1 VEQDHIR
8 GMYEE
13 LLDTEN
19 NPEAD
24 WMFSRGA
31 QTHGGSTDWSSESLQ
46 DAMAVMKS
54 VLGSLQSHLFDVGDG
69 WKPWRAIALDIAD
82 EAGRLI
88 NEISADNGAN
98 QQLEIRL
105 SDMRRE
111 AESHYHDHRS
121 IPAYAVVSC
130 RIARESAYIERLK
143 DLKTEAH
150 AAARMISQE
159 DKPEPLAYEDAAKLA
174 AKSDTPD
181 LREAFEAWTPLRS
194 LAFMREARALH
205 AAKPDKLYE
214 YYALYRILKWLTGA
228 GFELD
233 DTYEKPVDTFYYSYE
248 RTYAK
253 FMNERRCANTYH
265 LKRGNLRVTLYY
277 QPVIYGDVREEN
289 GIVLHRTIA
298 AQPFDLNH
306 SHPDAAWTPDI
317 ILMTDD
323 GETSN
328 TYALDAKYR
337 NLYELAGLTEYGSK
351 DHRVDTSVFED
362 QIRKYK
368 TDLASDNG
376 RGIDAVWLVCGRGYD
391 LGTLLYR
398 KTEWAQ
404 NVLPQ
409 SGLAPLGYG
418 LDDSSL
424 DQMMTELG
432 IAR

>member
-1 VEQDHIR
+1 
-8 GMYEE
+8 
-13 LLDTEN
+13 
-19 NPEAD
+19 
-24 WMFSRGA
+24 
-31 QTHGGSTDWSSESLQ
+31 
-46 DAMAVMKS
+46 
-54 VLGSLQSHLFDVGDG
+54 
-69 WKPWRAIALDIAD
+69 
-82 EAGRLI
+82 
-88 NEISADNGAN
+88 
-98 QQLEIRL
+98 
-105 SDMRRE
+105 MRRD

-150 AAARMISQE
+150 AVARMISR
-159 DKPEPLAYEDAAKLA
+159 EDAPETLDYDTAA
-174 AKSDTPD
+174 RQVAKSGPGD
-181 LREAFEAWTPLRS
+181 LHDAYATWTPLRS
-194 LAFMREARALH
+194 LSFMREARALH

-214 YYALYRILKWLTGA
+214 YYALYRILKWLTGV
-228 GFELD
+228 GFTLD
-233 DTYEKPVDTFYYSYE
+233 DAYEKPVDTFYYSYE

-265 LKRGNLRVTLYY
+265 LKRGDQRVTLYY

-317 ILMTDD
+317 ILTTDD
-323 GETSN
+323 GTTTN

-337 NLYELAGLTEYGSK
+337 NLYELAGLNQFGAK

-404 NVLPQ
+404 DVLPQ
-409 SGLAPLGYG
+409 SGLAPLGYD

-424 DQMMTELG
+424 DQMMAALG
-432 IAR
+432 ISRTPETN